1 MSEAFIIDAVRVPG
15 GRRKGKLAGLHAV
28 DLGARSLNA
37 LLERNRFDPAAVDDV
52 IFGCVTQAGEQS
64 QHVGRNCVL
73 ASKLPESVPAVTID
87 RQCGSSQQAL
97 HFAAQAVMAGVQD
110 LVIAGG
116 VESMTRVPM
125 NSAVIGAQPLSPA
138 EQARFGVGAFSQ
150 FVGAEMIARKWGF
163 NRQMLDGFA
172 LESHRRAAAA
182 IGANAFAQEIVPVR
196 MTLENGAEIVHDR
209 DEGVRADTS
218 MEALG
223 KLEPLSPDGVITAGN
238 ASQMCDGSSA
248 LLVASARAVK
258 THGLEP
264 IARVVNMTVTAGDP
278 VIMLEEPLYA
288 TGKALERAGL
298 KLADIDLF
306 EVNEAFASVPLA
318 WLKHTGA
325 DPQKMNVNGG
335 AIALGHPLGATGT
348 KLMATL
354 VHALRTR
361 RKRYGL
367 QTMCEGGGIA
377 NVTIVEAL

>member
-1 MSEAFIIDAVRVPG
+1 MTEAFIVDAVRLPG
-15 GRRKGKLAGLHAV
+15 GRRKGKLASLHAV

-125 NSAVIGAQPLSPA
+125 NSAVIGAQPLSPT

-150 FVGAEMIARKWGF
+150 FAGAEMIARKWGF
-163 NRQMLDGFA
+163 DRETLDRFA

-182 IGANAFAQEIVPVR
+182 LRANAFAQELVSVRIPVEGGED
-196 MTLENGAEIVHDR
+196 MVHDR
-209 DEGVRADTS
+209 DEGVRVDTS

-223 KLEPLSPDGVITAGN
+223 KLEPLAPGGVITAGN

-248 LLVASARAVK
+248 LLVASAAAVK
-258 THGLEP
+258 THGFEP
-264 IARVVNMTVTAGDP
+264 IARIVNMTVTAGDP

-288 TGKALERAGL
+288 TGTALARAGL
-298 KLADIDLF
+298 RLADIDLF

-325 DPQKMNVNGG
+325 DPEKMNVNGG
-335 AIALGHPLGATGT
+335 AIALGHPLGASGT

-354 VHALRTR
+354 VHALRAR
-361 RKRYGL
+361 HKRYGL

-377 NVTIVEAL
+377 NVTIIEAL